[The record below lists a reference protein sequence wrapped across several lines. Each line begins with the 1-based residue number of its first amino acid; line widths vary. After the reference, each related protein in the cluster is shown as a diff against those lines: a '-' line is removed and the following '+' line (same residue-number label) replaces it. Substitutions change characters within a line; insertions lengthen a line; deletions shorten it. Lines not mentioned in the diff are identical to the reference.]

1 MKATM
6 TRLDRFFGIIAVT
19 IWAATMVFL
28 ISNGF
33 WLLAFTLGFLGGY
46 SLHRAWWAG
55 RLAHAFLGLSVEMDR
70 LLRDAQAT
78 SLDDWDRHQFYE
90 GEARTMVIAYVLRSR
105 AWWIGLWPFRGFRFR
120 LPEIAPCPCGG
131 PRIFVDTG
139 VTRPAQFHYVCLE
152 CRFGARNEVEVELAA
167 ASRRIAERYP
177 STR

>member
-1 MKATM
+1 M
-6 TRLDRFFGIIAVT
+6 TRLDRFLGIIVVT
-19 IWAATMVFL
+19 IWAGSVLL
-28 ISNGF
+28 IVTSGL
-33 WLLAFTLGFLGGY
+33 WLLAFAVGLWGGY
-46 SLHRAWWAG
+46 CLHRAWWAG
-55 RLAHAFLGLSVEMDR
+55 RLAHAFQGLSVEMDR

-90 GEARTMVIAYVLRSR
+90 DEAHTLATAYALRWR

-131 PRIFVDTG
+131 PRMFIDTG
-139 VTRPAQFHYVCLE
+139 VSRPAQFLYVCLD
-152 CRFGARNEVEVELAA
+152 CGFGARNEVDVELAS